1 MGSPSIKQ
9 NEKLSDDEM
18 IKTLVMFF
26 FFLLL
31 STNSIYLSSNS
42 TLPVN
47 SIWSPSPDVVAV
59 APAVDK
65 FWSAF

>member
-26 FFLLL
+26 FLLL

-42 TLPVN
+42 TPPVN

>member
-1 MGSPSIKQ
+1 MGSPSRKQ

-26 FFLLL
+26 FLLL
-31 STNSIYLSSNS
+31 STNNIYLSSNS

>member
-26 FFLLL
+26 FLLL
-31 STNSIYLSSNS
+31 STNNIYLSSNS
-42 TLPVN
+42 TQPVN

>member
-1 MGSPSIKQ
+1 MGSPSRKQ

-26 FFLLL
+26 FLLL
-31 STNSIYLSSNS
+31 STNNIYLSSNS
-42 TLPVN
+42 TQPVN

>member
-26 FFLLL
+26 FLLL
-31 STNSIYLSSNS
+31 STNNIYLLSNS

-65 FWSAF
+65 FWSVF

>member
-9 NEKLSDDEM
+9 NENFSDDEM
-18 IKTLVMFF
+18 IKTLV

-31 STNSIYLSSNS
+31 STNNIYLSSNS
-42 TLPVN
+42 TLSVN

-65 FWSAF
+65 FWSAL